1 MKTKQLFFC
10 SLTGLALLTT
20 SCSSNDEALNGGDG
34 TTSEGKTYAQ
44 IAISV
49 ANSATTRTTTPGNTG
64 DEAYGDDAEYTV
76 NDLTVV
82 LANEN
87 DIAMQVITPELKLAT
102 DADEA
107 DKQVRVTKPFKC
119 TPGSYKVYVLVNY
132 KNSQKALTPIIK
144 GSTDMKAEFGLTDI
158 DRDGTAIDGIAKLS
172 TTGNF
177 FMTNVS
183 APTEQK
189 IDKDATGNAT
199 KTEVDDAGKEMTAGK
214 TNLNLLQVDVERA
227 VSKVTF
233 NNTDKQPFE
242 IKVGDNIIATATL
255 EGASLI
261 NLNKKMFL
269 VKDGTPA
276 THKPSTVTDAWP
288 YPKDPNYDQTS
299 IDKNYCEANFEQRS
313 ATVFSA
319 PNTATFYCPE
329 NTMDAS
335 AQLNGQTTGVV
346 YKVKY
351 VPKDAY
357 YTELA
362 KDGTDNYSKMF
373 AKVLN
378 LTGKEDAITDKIFT
392 EAKNTDGTDIT
403 DGTFYSYN
411 GYVFRSLAGARL
423 YKAIATNT
431 DGKAE
436 TVNDAFKNNGND
448 PDIQT
453 YTEGVCY
460 YTAWIKHNPDG
471 EYMQQDKYGVVR
483 NFWYELTVN
492 SIKKLGYSKPTYE
505 KPTDPDDKEE
515 ASIQV
520 QVKIK
525 KWRLVKQ
532 NVDLE

>member
-10 SLTGLALLTT
+10 SLTGLALLTA

-64 DEAYGDDAEYTV
+64 DEAYGDDVEYTV

-87 DIAMQVITPELKLAT
+87 DIAMQVITPTLKTAT
-102 DADEA
+102 NTDDD
-107 DKQVRVTKPFKC
+107 DKLVRVTEPFKC
-119 TPGSYKVYVLVNY
+119 TPGTYKVYVLANY
-132 KNSQKALTPIIK
+132 KNSQDALTPIIK
-144 GSTDMKAEFGLTDI
+144 GSTDMKAEFGITN
-158 DRDGTAIDGIAKLS
+158 IAKLS
-172 TTGNF
+172 TTDEF

-183 APTEQK
+183 APEGQEIK
-189 IDKDATGNAT
+189 EAATGKELN
-199 KTEVDDAGKEMTAGK
+199 DAGKDETKEGAA
-214 TNLNLLQVDVERA
+214 TNLNILTVNVERA

-233 NNTDKQPFE
+233 DNTDNQSFNVM
-242 IKVGDNIIATATL
+242 VGDNKIATATL

-261 NLNKKMFL
+261 NLNKKMYL
-269 VKDGTPA
+269 VKGGRTATNKPA
-276 THKPSTVTDAWP
+276 GVTDEWP
-288 YPKDPNYDQTS
+288 YPMDPNYSQTS
-299 IDKNYCEANFEQRS
+299 IDEVYCKANFEQRS
-313 ATVFSA
+313 ATVFPA
-319 PNTATFYCPE
+319 PSTATFYCPE
-329 NTMDAS
+329 NTMEAS

-351 VPKDAY
+351 APEAAY

-362 KDGTDNYSKMF
+362 AENGTDSYSKMYK
-373 AKVLN
+373 KVLE
-378 LTGKEDAITDKIFT
+378 LGETEIAPTITNTIFT
-392 EAKNTDGTDIT
+392 KADNE

-431 DGKAE
+431 DGEAA
-436 TVNDAFKNNGND
+436 TVNDAFKTENNDG
-448 PDIQT
+448 IQT
-453 YTEGVCY
+453 YAEGYCY
-460 YTAWIKHNPDG
+460 YTAWIKHNPG
-471 EYMQQDKYGVVR
+471 GTTMQQDKYGVVR
-483 NFWYELTVN
+483 NFWYELKVN
-492 SIKKLGYSKPTYE
+492 SIKKLGYSMPTYE
-505 KPTDPDDKEE
+505 KPTDPDDKAE

>member
-10 SLTGLALLTT
+10 SLTGLTLLAA

-49 ANSATTRTTTPGNTG
+49 ANSATTRANPLDGMNTG
-64 DEAYGDDAEYTV
+64 GEAYGDDAEYTV

-87 DIAMQVITPELKLAT
+87 DIAMQVITPTLKT
-102 DADEA
+102 VSNKDEA
-107 DKQVRVTKPFKC
+107 DKQVRVTEPFTC
-119 TPGSYKVYVLVNY
+119 TPGTYKVYVLANY
-132 KNSQKALTPIIK
+132 KNSQNALTPIIK

-158 DRDGTAIDGIAKLS
+158 AKIAKLS
-172 TTGNF
+172 TTDNF
-177 FMTNVS
+177 FMTNTS
-183 APTEQK
+183 APTAKVIEK
-189 IDKDATGNAT
+189 DGTDK
-199 KTEVDDAGKEMTAGK
+199 EVDDAGKDITDGK
-214 TNLNLLQVDVERA
+214 TNLNLLKVDVERA

-233 NNTDKQPFE
+233 DNTDNQSFDVM
-242 IKVGDNIIATATL
+242 VGDNKIATATL

-261 NLNKKMFL
+261 NLNKKMYL
-269 VKDGTPA
+269 VKGGRTTTNKPA
-276 THKPSTVTDAWP
+276 GVTDEWP
-288 YPKDPNYDQTS
+288 YPMDPNYSQTS
-299 IDKNYCEANFEQRS
+299 IDEAYCKANFEQRS
-313 ATVFSA
+313 ATVFPA
-319 PNTATFYCPE
+319 PSTATFYCPE
-329 NTMDAS
+329 NTMEAS

-351 VPKDAY
+351 APVDGY

-362 KDGTDNYSKMF
+362 AENGTDSYSKMYE
-373 AKVLN
+373 KVLA
-378 LTGKEDAITDKIFT
+378 LGKTEIAPTITNTIFT
-392 EAKNTDGTDIT
+392 KADNE

-431 DGKAE
+431 DGEAA
-436 TVNDAFKNNGND
+436 TVNGAFKTENNDG
-448 PDIQT
+448 IQT
-453 YTEGVCY
+453 YAEGYCY
-460 YTAWIKHNPDG
+460 YTAWIKHNPG
-471 EYMQQDKYGVVR
+471 GTTMQQDKYGVVR
-483 NFWYELTVN
+483 NFWYELKVN

-505 KPTDPDDKEE
+505 KPTDPDDKAE

>member
-10 SLTGLALLTT
+10 SLTGLTLLAA

-49 ANSATTRTTTPGNTG
+49 ANSATTRADGDNTG
-64 DEAYGDDAEYTV
+64 DDVFGTDDEYTV

-87 DIAMQVITPELKLAT
+87 DIAMQVITPTLKT
-102 DADEA
+102 VSNKDEA
-107 DKQVRVTKPFKC
+107 DKQVRVTEPFTC
-119 TPGSYKVYVLVNY
+119 TPGTYKVYVLANY
-132 KNSQKALTPIIK
+132 KNSQSALTPIIK

-158 DRDGTAIDGIAKLS
+158 AKLS
-172 TTGNF
+172 TTDNF
-177 FMTNVS
+177 FMTNTS
-183 APTEQK
+183 APTAKVIE
-189 IDKDATGNAT
+189 KDATG
-199 KTEVDDAGKEMTAGK
+199 KEVDDAGKEMTDGK
-214 TNLNLLQVDVERA
+214 TNLNLLTVDVERA

-233 NNTDKQPFE
+233 GNKTADKLSFNIE
-242 IKVGDNIIATATL
+242 EGGNIIATAKL

-269 VKDGTPA
+269 VKDGTLA
-276 THKPSTVTDAWP
+276 QNKPVTTNDWP
-288 YPKDPNYDQTS
+288 YPVDPNYNETS
-299 IDKNYCEANFEQRS
+299 IDIATNFAQTRASKFTALKS
-313 ATVFSA
+313 AK
-319 PNTATFYCPE
+319 FYCPE
-329 NTMDAS
+329 NTMEAS

-351 VPKDAY
+351 TPKDGY

-362 KDGTDNYSKMF
+362 KDGTDNYSQMF

-378 LTGKEDAITDKIFT
+378 LADKDETITDKIFT
-392 EAKNTDGTDIT
+392 EATTADKA

-411 GYVFRSLAGARL
+411 GYVFKTKAGARL
-423 YKAIATNT
+423 YKAIATNPGA
-431 DGKAE
+431 DAA
-436 TVNDAFKNNGND
+436 TVNTAFKTNAND
-448 PDIQT
+448 DDIQT
-453 YTEGVCY
+453 YKEGYCY
-460 YTAWIKHNPDG
+460 YTAWIKHNPTSKIYL
-471 EYMQQDKYGVVR
+471 EQDKYGVVR

-492 SIKKLGYSKPTYE
+492 SIKKLGYSKPTY
-505 KPTDPDDKEE
+505 KNPTDPDDKAE

-520 QVKIK
+520 QVNIK
-525 KWRLVKQ
+525 KWRWVKQ

>member
-10 SLTGLALLTT
+10 SLTGLALLAA

-49 ANSATTRTTTPGNTG
+49 ANSATTRAVAGNTG

-87 DIAMQVITPELKLAT
+87 DIAMQVITPNLKT
-102 DADEA
+102 VSNIDEA
-107 DKQVRVTKPFKC
+107 DKLVRVTEPFTC
-119 TPGSYKVYVLVNY
+119 TPGTYKVYVLANY
-132 KNSQKALTPIIK
+132 KNSQNALTPIIK
-144 GSTDMKAEFGLTDI
+144 GSTDMKAEFGITNI
-158 DRDGTAIDGIAKLS
+158 ANIAKLS
-172 TTGNF
+172 TTNNF

-183 APTEQK
+183 APEK
-189 IDKDATGNAT
+189 KVIEKDATG
-199 KTEVDDAGKEMTAGK
+199 KEVDDAGKEMTDGK
-214 TNLNLLQVDVERA
+214 TNLNLLTVDVERA

-233 NNTDKQPFE
+233 NNTDNQSFNIE
-242 IKVGDNIIATATL
+242 VGGNTIATATL

-269 VKDGTPA
+269 VKDKTLA
-276 THKPSTVTDAWP
+276 TNKPVTTNDWP

-299 IDKNYCEANFEQRS
+299 IDKDYCEANFEQRS
-313 ATVFSA
+313 AIDFSA
-319 PNTATFYCPE
+319 PSKATFYCPE
-329 NTMDAS
+329 NTMTAN

-351 VPKDAY
+351 TPKDDY
-357 YTELA
+357 YTVLA
-362 KDGTDNYSKMF
+362 AENGTDSYSQMF
-373 AKVLN
+373 EKVLALN
-378 LTGKEDAITDKIFT
+378 DKDVAITNTIFT
-392 EAKNTDGTDIT
+392 TAEGTDGT

-411 GYVFRSLAGARL
+411 GYVFKTKAGARL
-423 YKAIATNT
+423 YKAIATANT
-431 DGKAE
+431 GDDAAA
-436 TVNDAFKNNGND
+436 VNAAFKTNAND
-448 PDIQT
+448 DDIQT
-453 YTEGVCY
+453 YKEGYCY
-460 YTAWIKHNPDG
+460 YTAWIKHNPG
-471 EYMQQDKYGVVR
+471 GTYMQQDKYGVVR
-483 NFWYELTVN
+483 NFWYELKVN
-492 SIKKLGYSKPTYE
+492 NIKKLGYSKPTY
-505 KPTDPDDKEE
+505 KDPTDPDDKAE

-532 NVDLE
+532 NVNLE

>member
-49 ANSATTRTTTPGNTG
+49 ANSATTRADGNNTG
-64 DEAYGDDAEYTV
+64 DEVFGEDNEYTV
-76 NDLTVV
+76 KDLTVV
-82 LANEN
+82 LADKN
-87 DIAMQVITPELKLAT
+87 DIAMQVITPTLKTAT
-102 DADEA
+102 NTDDA
-107 DKQVRVTKPFKC
+107 DKQVRVTEPFTC
-119 TPGSYKVYVLVNY
+119 TPGKYKVYVLANY
-132 KNSQKALTPIIK
+132 QNSQSSLSPIIK
-144 GSTDMKAEFGLTDI
+144 GSTDMKMVFGIGDI
-158 DRDGTAIDGIAKLS
+158 TKLY
-172 TTGNF
+172 TENNF

-183 APTEQK
+183 APEE
-189 IDKDATGNAT
+189 KDIVEKGAGG
-199 KTEVDDAGKEMTAGK
+199 KEVDDAGQEITEGK
-214 TNLNLLQVDVERA
+214 TDLNLLKVNVERA

-233 NNTDKQPFE
+233 NNDVDHLSFDIKQ
-242 IKVGDNIIATATL
+242 GDNTIAKATL
-255 EGASLI
+255 EGVSLI
-261 NLNKKMFL
+261 NLNKKMYL
-269 VKDGTPA
+269 VKDKQSA
-276 THKPSTVTDAWP
+276 TYKPVAADVEWP
-288 YPKDPNYDQTS
+288 YPMDPNYDKT
-299 IDKNYCEANFEQRS
+299 KEAPDYATYITDNFAHPIASEAS
-313 ATVFSA
+313 DFSA
-319 PNTATFYCPE
+319 LSSDTKFYCPE
-329 NTMDAS
+329 NTMKAE

-351 VPKDAY
+351 VPKGAY

-492 SIKKLGYSKPTYE
+492 SIKKLGYSKPTYKE
-505 KPTDPDDKEE
+505 PTDPDDKAE

-520 QVKIK
+520 QVNIK
-525 KWRLVKQ
+525 KWRWVKQ

>member
-20 SCSSNDEALNGGDG
+20 SCSSNDEALNGGNGASNDG
-34 TTSEGKTYAQ
+34 NTYAQ

-49 ANSATTRTTTPGNTG
+49 ANSATTRAVTGNTG

-87 DIAMQVITPELKLAT
+87 DIAMQVITPKMKTATNT
-102 DADEA
+102 DAA
-107 DKQVRVTKPFKC
+107 DDKLIRVTEPFKC
-119 TPGSYKVYVLVNY
+119 TPGSYKVYVLANY
-132 KNSQKALTPIIK
+132 KNSQDALTPIIK
-144 GSTDMKAEFGLTDI
+144 GSTDMKAEFGITK
-158 DRDGTAIDGIAKLS
+158 IAKLS
-172 TTGNF
+172 TTDEF

-183 APTEQK
+183 APEAQEIKT
-189 IDKDATGNAT
+189 DATD
-199 KTEVDDAGKEMTAGK
+199 KEVDDAGTGITGGK
-214 TNLNLLQVDVERA
+214 TNLNLLKVDVERA

-233 NNTDKQPFE
+233 DNTDNQSFDVM
-242 IKVGDNIIATATL
+242 VGDNKIATATL

-261 NLNKKMFL
+261 NLNKKMYL
-269 VKDGTPA
+269 VKGGRTATNKPA
-276 THKPSTVTDAWP
+276 GVTDEWP
-288 YPKDPNYDQTS
+288 YPMDPNYSQTS
-299 IDKNYCEANFEQRS
+299 IDAAYCETNFEQS
-313 ATVFSA
+313 IAKVFPA
-319 PNTATFYCPE
+319 PSTATFYCPE
-329 NTMDAS
+329 NTMEAS

-351 VPKDAY
+351 APEAAY

-362 KDGTDNYSKMF
+362 AENGTDSYSQMF

-378 LTGKEDAITDKIFT
+378 LADKDEAITDKIFT
-392 EAKNTDGTDIT
+392 EATTADKA

-411 GYVFRSLAGARL
+411 GYVFKTKAGARL
-423 YKAIATNT
+423 YKAIATANT
-431 DGKAE
+431 GDDAKA
-436 TVNDAFKNNGND
+436 VNAAFKANEND
-448 PDIQT
+448 DDIQT
-453 YTEGVCY
+453 YKEGYCY
-460 YTAWIKHNPDG
+460 YTAWIKHNPTSTVT
-471 EYMQQDKYGVVR
+471 MQQDKYGVVR
-483 NFWYELTVN
+483 NFWYELKVN
-492 SIKKLGYSKPTYE
+492 SIKKLGYSKPKY
-505 KPTDPDDKEE
+505 KNPTDPDDKAE

>member
-10 SLTGLALLTT
+10 GMTGLALLAT

-49 ANSATTRTTTPGNTG
+49 ANSATTRANPLDGMNTG

-76 NDLTVV
+76 KDLTVV

-87 DIAMQVITPELKLAT
+87 GIAMQVITPKLKTAT
-102 DADEA
+102 NADDAD
-107 DKQVRVTKPFKC
+107 KLVRVTEPFKC
-119 TPGSYKVYVLVNY
+119 TPGKYKVYVLANY
-132 KNSQKALTPIIK
+132 QNSQNALTPIIK
-144 GSTDMKAEFGLTDI
+144 GSTDMKAEFGITDI
-158 DRDGTAIDGIAKLS
+158 AQLS
-172 TTGNF
+172 TTDNF
-177 FMTNVS
+177 FMTNTF
-183 APTEQK
+183 APKAQDIVEMGANGK
-189 IDKDATGNAT
+189 
-199 KTEVDDAGKEMTAGK
+199 EVDDAGKVMTDGK
-214 TNLNLLQVDVERA
+214 TNLNLLTVDVERA

-233 NNTDKQPFE
+233 DNTDNQSFNIE
-242 IKVGDNIIATATL
+242 VGGNTIATATL

-269 VKDGTPA
+269 VKDKTLA
-276 THKPSTVTDAWP
+276 TNKPVTTNDWP
-288 YPKDPNYDQTS
+288 YPKDPNYNETS
-299 IDKNYCEANFEQRS
+299 IDAAYCETNFEQRI
-313 ATVFSA
+313 ATDFSA
-319 PNTATFYCPE
+319 PSNATFYCPE
-329 NTMDAS
+329 NTMEAS

-351 VPKDAY
+351 VPEGAY

-362 KDGTDNYSKMF
+362 AENGTDSYSKMF
-373 AKVLN
+373 EAVLKLADDVRDHDIKN
-378 LTGKEDAITDKIFT
+378 TIFT
-392 EAKNTDGTDIT
+392 DADNT

-411 GYVFRSLAGARL
+411 GYVFKSMAGARL

-431 DGKAE
+431 DGEAA
-436 TVNDAFKNNGND
+436 TVNTAFTKGNED
-448 PDIQT
+448 DIQT
-453 YTEGVCY
+453 YDNGDCY
-460 YTAWIKHNPDG
+460 YTAWIKHNPTSTVT
-471 EYMQQDKYGVVR
+471 MQQDKYGVVR
-483 NFWYELTVN
+483 NFWYELKVN

-505 KPTDPDDKEE
+505 KPTDPDDKAE

>member
-10 SLTGLALLTT
+10 GLTGLALLAT

-49 ANSATTRTTTPGNTG
+49 ANSATTRAVTGNTG
-64 DEAYGDDAEYTV
+64 DEVFGDIKEYTV

-87 DIAMQVITPELKLAT
+87 DIAMQVITPKLKDAT
-102 DADEA
+102 DEGED
-107 DKQVRVTKPFKC
+107 DQRIRVTEPFKC
-119 TPGSYKVYVLVNY
+119 TPGKYKVYVLANY
-132 KNSQKALTPIIK
+132 NNSQHALTPIIK
-144 GSTDMKAEFGLTDI
+144 GSTDMKAEFGITD
-158 DRDGTAIDGIAKLS
+158 IAKLS

-177 FMTNVS
+177 FMTNAS
-183 APTEQK
+183 APTAQE
-189 IDKDATGNAT
+189 IDKDATG
-199 KTEVDDAGKEMTAGK
+199 KEVDDAGTEITDGK
-214 TNLNLLQVDVERA
+214 TNLNLLKVDVERA

-233 NNTDKQPFE
+233 DNTDNQSFNVM
-242 IKVGDNIIATATL
+242 VGGNKIATATL

-261 NLNKKMFL
+261 NLNKKMYL
-269 VKDGTPA
+269 VKEGTLA
-276 THKPSTVTDAWP
+276 TNSPVTTNDWP

-299 IDKNYCEANFEQRS
+299 IDKNYCETNFEQRS
-313 ATVFSA
+313 ATEFSVPSKA
-319 PNTATFYCPE
+319 KFYCPE
-329 NTMDAS
+329 NTMEAS

-351 VPKDAY
+351 VPEGKY

-362 KDGTDNYSKMF
+362 ENGTDSYSKMF
-373 AKVLN
+373 KKVLG
-378 LTGKEDAITDKIFT
+378 LTDKDAAITNTIFT
-392 EAKNTDGTDIT
+392 TAEGT

-411 GYVFRSLAGARL
+411 GYVFKTKAGARL

-431 DGKAE
+431 DGLAAS
-436 TVNDAFKNNGND
+436 VNTAFQGNEND

-460 YTAWIKHNPDG
+460 YTAWIKHNPTSKIYL
-471 EYMQQDKYGVVR
+471 EQDKYGVVR
-483 NFWYELTVN
+483 NFWYELKVN
-492 SIKKLGYSKPTYE
+492 NIKKLGYSKPTYKE
-505 KPTDPDDKEE
+505 PTDPDDKAE

>member
-10 SLTGLALLTT
+10 SLTGLALLTA

-87 DIAMQVITPELKLAT
+87 DIAMQVITPTLKTAT
-102 DADEA
+102 NTDDD
-107 DKQVRVTKPFKC
+107 DKLVRVTEPFKC
-119 TPGSYKVYVLVNY
+119 TPGNYKVYVLANY
-132 KNSQKALTPIIK
+132 KNSQDALTPIIK
-144 GSTDMKAEFGLTDI
+144 GSTDMKAEFGITN
-158 DRDGTAIDGIAKLS
+158 IAKLS
-172 TTGNF
+172 TTDEF

-183 APTEQK
+183 APEGQEIK
-189 IDKDATGNAT
+189 EAATGKELN
-199 KTEVDDAGKEMTAGK
+199 DAGKDETKEGAA
-214 TNLNLLQVDVERA
+214 TNLNILTVNVERA

-233 NNTDKQPFE
+233 DNTDNQSFNVM
-242 IKVGDNIIATATL
+242 VGDNKIATATL

-261 NLNKKMFL
+261 NLNKKMYL
-269 VKDGTPA
+269 VKEGRTATNKPA
-276 THKPSTVTDAWP
+276 GVTAKWP
-288 YPKDPNYDQTS
+288 YPMDPNYSQTS
-299 IDKNYCEANFEQRS
+299 IDEVYCKANFEQRS
-313 ATVFSA
+313 ATVFPA
-319 PNTATFYCPE
+319 PSTATFYCPE
-329 NTMDAS
+329 NTMEAS

-346 YKVKY
+346 YKVNYK
-351 VPKDAY
+351 PEGKY

-362 KDGTDNYSKMF
+362 KDGTDNYSQMF

-378 LTGKEDAITDKIFT
+378 LADKDEAITDKIFT
-392 EAKNTDGTDIT
+392 EATTA

-411 GYVFRSLAGARL
+411 GYVFKSKAGARL
-423 YKAIATNT
+423 YKVIATNPGA
-431 DGKAE
+431 DAA
-436 TVNDAFKNNGND
+436 TVNTAFKNNASD
-448 PDIQT
+448 DDIQT
-453 YTEGVCY
+453 YAEGYCY
-460 YTAWIKHNPDG
+460 YTAWIKHNPG
-471 EYMQQDKYGVVR
+471 GTTMQQDKYGVVR
-483 NFWYELTVN
+483 NFWYELKVN
-492 SIKKLGYSKPTYE
+492 SIKKLGYSKPAYE
-505 KPTDPDDKEE
+505 KPTDPDDKAE